1 MKSFSAVIATLLV
14 AAPMSVAGK
23 DLGMFNGEPTPAL
36 AMYAAQTA
44 FAADKCVS
52 TGLTAD
58 AKGAASFV
66 KYFNRGIQ
74 LRLYKKKDEEF
85 VRNLELFLDKYLASW
100 SSASEESRRSF
111 CDGFNNEI
119 AVKRDG
125 FFRWMM
131 PLNYF
136 RYKFSPISEA
146 SAKRQRKLAGIASV
160 VGAVAT
166 TAATVSAGQDAVSSA
181 KMGDWATSN
190 QQMALSRSFNQLGG
204 AFVATAGSMPEGA
217 DAAASVLEEKTAD
230 GRTRIFRCP
239 VVDHFFSF
247 AAPVESPLWS
257 TYQSVSLP
265 CRDLLASDLA
275 HTE

>member
-1 MKSFSAVIATLLV
+1 MKPASIAIATLLV
-14 AAPMSVAGK
+14 AASMSAAGK

-44 FAADKCVS
+44 FAADQCVS
-52 TGLTAD
+52 AGLTAD

-66 KYFNRGIQ
+66 KYFDRGIQ

-85 VRNLELFLDKYLASW
+85 VRNLELFLNNYATSW
-100 SSASEESRRSF
+100 NAASEESHRNF
-111 CDGFNNEI
+111 CDGFSGDI
-119 AVKRDG
+119 AVKNGG
-125 FFRWMM
+125 FFGWMM

-136 RYKFSPISEA
+136 RNKFSPISEK
-146 SAKRQRKLAGIASV
+146 SAKRQRKYAGIASV

-181 KMGDWATSN
+181 KVGDWTTSN

-204 AFVATAGSMPEGA
+204 AFVATAGSVPDGA
-217 DAAASVLEEKTAD
+217 NAATSVLEEKTAD
-230 GRTRIFRCP
+230 GRTRISRCP

-247 AAPVESPLWS
+247 AAPVESSFWAV
-257 TYQSVSLP
+257 YQSVSMP
-265 CRDLLASDLA
+265 CRDLVASDL
-275 HTE
+275 ERVE